1 MHVIATAGHVDHGKS
16 ALIRALTGQEP
27 DRWAEEQRR
36 GMTIDLGFAWLTLP
50 SGEQVAFVD
59 VPGHERFVPNM
70 LAGAGSVPAVIFV
83 VAADEGWMPQSAEHL
98 AVIDA
103 LGIGSGLLVVTKSD
117 LADPAAAIEQASAQ
131 IAKSSLGTVP
141 VVAVSA
147 ETGAGL
153 ADLVAALD
161 LLCSSLPEP
170 DASAPVRIWID
181 RAFTMSGSGTVVTGT
196 LPAGT
201 VHRGDELMLAPGM
214 RPVAVKELQSLGET
228 AEAVSGTARVALN
241 LRGVSKDVARRG
253 MALVQAGR
261 WTLTD
266 TVDVRLRAPSTLPA
280 GSGHG
285 WSVPAS
291 GQACAPGPATGIA
304 AELPRTVMV
313 HAGAARGAARVR
325 VLGPDLVRLSL
336 ADALPL
342 HVGDRLLLRDPG
354 SRRPGGGPP
363 AVAGATVLDV
373 LPPRL
378 LRRGAAA
385 TAARQ
390 LSSWPDQPEAEHL
403 LARHG
408 LLRASTLLAMGI
420 REYPEPVTGEWLADP
435 DHWQALG
442 HLLGEAVTAHAAA
455 EPLAA
460 GMSVEAV
467 RAALD
472 LPDRRL
478 VTALARPPFRVS
490 GGLVQL
496 PPAAGETL
504 ASGLPEQLQAALRV
518 LRADLAAAPFASPD
532 ADRMRK
538 LGLDQR
544 SLAAAVRAGEL
555 MRISD
560 QVVLAPG
567 ADRAAAAV
575 LAGLP
580 QPFTAAQARE
590 ALGTTRRTAIPL
602 LEYLDQVGVTER
614 QPDDRRVVRPN
625 AGAPRD
631 GAAQDHARQ
640 SGSAGPGV
648 QQAGPGPGRPA
659 VVRGSTPTPADIA
672 RAIHP
677 QAAAAETPAA
687 AAGPAREPGPAREAG
702 PATEPVQPEL
712 ASAEP
717 GS

>member
-83 VAADEGWMPQSAEHL
+83 VAADEGWKPQSAEHL

-117 LADPAAAIEQASAQ
+117 LADPAAAMEQAAAKIAQ
-131 IAKSSLGTVP
+131 SSLGAVP
-141 VVAVSA
+141 AVAVSA

-153 ADLVAALD
+153 DDLTAALD

-201 VHRGDELMLAPGM
+201 VHRGDELMLAPSM
-214 RPVAVKELQSLGET
+214 RLVAVREVQSLGVT
-228 AEAVSGTARVALN
+228 AEAVPGTARVALN

-266 TVDVRLRAPSTLPA
+266 TVDVRLRAPGLPPA
-280 GSGHG
+280 VSGHG
-285 WSVPAS
+285 WSGPAS
-291 GQACAPGPATGIA
+291 GQACAPGAGPATGIA
-304 AELPRTVMV
+304 GELPRTVTV

-390 LSSWPDQPEAEHL
+390 LSSWPDQPAAEHL

-420 REYPEPVTGEWLADP
+420 REYPEPVTGEWLAYP
-435 DHWQALG
+435 EHWQALG

-496 PPAAGETL
+496 PPAAGESL

-614 QPDDRRVVRPN
+614 QPDDRRIVRPD
-625 AGAPRD
+625 APSRRD
-631 GAAQDHARQ
+631 GIARADTEQ
-640 SGSAGPGV
+640 EEQPGGAGPG
-648 QQAGPGPGRPA
+648 GERSGTTRPA
-659 VVRGSTPTPADIA
+659 ASRGSTPTPADIA

-677 QAAAAETPAA
+677 QPAPAEA
-687 AAGPAREPGPAREAG
+687 PAREA
-702 PATEPVQPEL
+702 AQPEL